1 MVSKTYRPVPQ
12 AQPAAPHTG
21 QWSHRA
27 HVLALPM
34 LKVMSKDSQCHHAS
48 HFYDSCVC
56 VLFKTLLLVLAIT
69 IYILYLMPPISST
82 ISVLISCFKPYR
94 LVNIK
99 FAVLLLYKEV
109 AISVITVTSLH
120 LTSLGFVS
128 ASL

>member
-1 MVSKTYRPVPQ
+1 M
-12 AQPAAPHTG
+12 
-21 QWSHRA
+21 
-27 HVLALPM
+27 
-34 LKVMSKDSQCHHAS
+34 
-48 HFYDSCVC
+48 CVC
-56 VLFKTLLLVLAIT
+56 LIQN
-69 IYILYLMPPISST
+69 IIISFSYYNLH
-82 ISVLISCFKPYR
+82 IVSDAPDLKYYFCACFQPYR

>member
-1 MVSKTYRPVPQ
+1 MVTQGTCVGVAD
-12 AQPAAPHTG
+12 AQSDVKRLTMSSCLTFLLCLIQNINISFGYYSLYVVFDAPN
-21 QWSHRA
+21 
-27 HVLALPM
+27 
-34 LKVMSKDSQCHHAS
+34 LKYYFCA
-48 HFYDSCVC
+48 
-56 VLFKTLLLVLAIT
+56 
-69 IYILYLMPPISST
+69 
-82 ISVLISCFKPYR
+82 CFQPYR

>member
-56 VLFKTLLLVLAIT
+56 LILNIIISFGY
-69 IYILYLMPPISST
+69 YILYVVFDAPNLKYYFCA
-82 ISVLISCFKPYR
+82 CFKPYR

>member
-1 MVSKTYRPVPQ
+1 M
-12 AQPAAPHTG
+12 PHISMT
-21 QWSHRA
+21 
-27 HVLALPM
+27 HV
-34 LKVMSKDSQCHHAS
+34 
-48 HFYDSCVC
+48 CVC
-56 VLFKTLLLVLAIT
+56 VCLIQNIIISFS
-69 IYILYLMPPISST
+69 YYNLYVVFDAPNLKYYFCA
-82 ISVLISCFKPYR
+82 CFKPYR